1 MKKILLGSVIFML
14 LACSSNPG
22 EVETTSQQAQTVET
36 VEAPVPTD
44 ISDWVLKDAKIVF
57 TTTKTDKKGND
68 IQEVGD
74 FKQYSG
80 FFDKQGQFRLEINL
94 NSLTTDIIIRDQRI
108 KEWLLETDKFTSAT
122 IIAKLDAEKIN
133 QLALHE
139 SIQLTQPVQLDLHG
153 MQADLTANLAITRT
167 QPNVLSVNTIQPIL
181 ISLDSFDMLEGLQKL
196 TDVMM
201 LSEINQTIPVSFK
214 GEFHRP

>member
-1 MKKILLGSVIFML
+1 MKKILLGSIIFML

-108 KEWLLETDKFTSAT
+108 KEWLLETDKFTNAT